1 MKVYS
6 TKENHSEQVFFL
18 LTFVGDCLYLQLK
31 RYGLWGKRCWKLTK
45 KI

>member
-6 TKENHSEQVFFL
+6 TKENHCEQGFL
-18 LTFVGDCLYLQLK
+18 VTFVGDCLYLQLK
-31 RYGLWGKRCWKLTK
+31 RYGFGVKDVEIDE